1 MALNDLLKKAKET
14 ASNVAETAK
23 TKMNEQMEKSA
34 AEKAERERIRQE
46 KQDKADAAV
55 NQLVEQINAAASG
68 SLFDMDSNALLAFT
82 ADYYDKLYLPAHSVS
97 SSNLTFHPNDKKI
110 EKQADKHLP
119 QYTVGAETPVFMFLG
134 KSGQRVILSTKA
146 LYFIKTLDED
156 TAFKACGII
165 EIGNIS
171 SIDYRAEGENFKFFC
186 NGVEIYSENKAFEL
200 DVSAFKEYT
209 RRITEKDFTITNEQ
223 IDALIKEKIG
233 DKILQTV
240 REYIF
245 EDELLLYFAW
255 GGDSLSAK
263 DFVVCSD
270 KQMVVLDRE
279 AFGLTKNVKQFYY
292 EDVTSM
298 ATLQETNGLLDLAL
312 TAALSLCDLEVSVA
326 GSKEKLQT
334 LFTYEAEK
342 AIKVYREC
350 RKAIKEE
357 AKKPQVVVQQAA
369 PAAAADPLEQLEK
382 LNKLKDMG
390 VISEEEFNAKKADLL
405 SKI

>member
-1 MALNDLLKKAKET
+1 MAFNDFLKKAKET
-14 ASNVAETAK
+14 AASAAETAK
-23 TKMNEQMEKSA
+23 TKMNEQKEKA
-34 AEKAERERIRQE
+34 AADKAERERIRQE
-46 KQDKADAAV
+46 KQDKIDAAV
-55 NQLVEQINAAASG
+55 NRLVEQINAAARVSM
-68 SLFDMDSNALLAFT
+68 FDMDPNALLTFT

-97 SSNLTFHPNDKKI
+97 ASDLTFHPNDKKI
-110 EKQADKHLP
+110 EKQADKRLP
-119 QYTVGAETPVFMFLG
+119 QYDAGAEKPVFMFLG

-146 LYFIKTLDED
+146 LYFIKALEED
-156 TAFKACGII
+156 TAFNSCGVI
-165 EIGNIS
+165 EIGNITS
-171 SIDYRAEGENFKFFC
+171 LDYRAENESFRFFC
-186 NGVEIYSENKAFEL
+186 NDVEIYAENKAFEL
-200 DVSAFKEYT
+200 DVSAFREYT
-209 RRITEKDFTITNEQ
+209 RRISEKDFTITNQQ

-240 REYIF
+240 REYIY

-312 TAALSLCDLEVSVA
+312 TAALSICDLEVSVA
-326 GSKEKLQT
+326 GAKERLQT

-342 AIKVYREC
+342 VIKVYREC
-350 RKAIKEE
+350 RRAIKDE
-357 AKKPQVVVQQAA
+357 AKKPQAAVQQAA
-369 PAAAADPLEQLEK
+369 PADPLEQLEK
-382 LNKLKDMG
+382 LNKLKAMG

-405 SKI
+405 SKL